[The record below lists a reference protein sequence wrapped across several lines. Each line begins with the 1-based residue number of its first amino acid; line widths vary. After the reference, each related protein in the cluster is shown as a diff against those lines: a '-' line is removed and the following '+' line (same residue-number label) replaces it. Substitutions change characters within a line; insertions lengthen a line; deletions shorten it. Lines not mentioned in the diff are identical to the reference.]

1 MTQMD
6 SIEQLQTDLFL
17 GEKWLKQ
24 MGEAASRYGLNLQY
38 CMALPRQILGGLEIP
53 AVTQVL
59 NNVSWKAAAIYF
71 YFYFVFIGQTP
82 LNCKSSVIEGL
93 LT

>member
-1 MTQMD
+1 MD

-38 CMALPRQILGGLEIP
+38 CMALPRQILAGLEIP

-59 NNVSWKAAAIYF
+59 YNLFAKPQQFIYIFTLYLLVRHHLTVNHLSLKAF
-71 YFYFVFIGQTP
+71 
-82 LNCKSSVIEGL
+82 
-93 LT
+93 

>member
-1 MTQMD
+1 MMSFFPQDFLVTQMEN
-6 SIEQLQTDLFL
+6 IQQLQTDLFL

-38 CMALPRQILGGLEIP
+38 CMALPRQILAGLEIP

-59 NNVSWKAAAIYF
+59 YNLS
-71 YFYFVFIGQTP
+71 
-82 LNCKSSVIEGL
+82 CKTIVL
-93 LT
+93 